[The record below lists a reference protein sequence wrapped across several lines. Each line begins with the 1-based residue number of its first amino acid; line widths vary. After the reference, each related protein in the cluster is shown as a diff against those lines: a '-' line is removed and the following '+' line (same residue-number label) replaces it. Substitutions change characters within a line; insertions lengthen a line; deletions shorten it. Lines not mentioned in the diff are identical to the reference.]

1 MKFTSK
7 NRTSTSYRMTVKM
20 VNGQVAPEDAL
31 AVQEL
36 RTLISNNNNGVYAW
50 MPKQYVKLQGR
61 GPRASVARR
70 AYKYPRAYDQSL
82 PLPLAETADVYV
94 YNR

>member
-7 NRTSTSYRMTVKM
+7 NRNSTSYRMTVKM
-20 VNGQVAPEDAL
+20 VNGKVAAKDAV

-36 RTLISNNNNGVYAW
+36 RTLISNNNKMFGNYV
-50 MPKQYVKLQGR
+50 KTQYVKLQGR
-61 GPRASVARR
+61 GPRAEQSRRDFGYARG
-70 AYKYPRAYDQSL
+70 YDQSL
-82 PLPLAETADVYV
+82 PLGLASTADVYV